1 MFLTG
6 VTTTIGPSDGEIFRK
21 TSKPKRRVLF
31 LVGFTVSVDEM
42 GGSWDDYRVLRVF
55 RVICRI
61 FPTVLLFLQRH
72 CGVGDDVTVSWAES
86 VRKEDSEEGTTVT
99 GLKFE

>member
-1 MFLTG
+1 M
-6 VTTTIGPSDGEIFRK
+6 
-21 TSKPKRRVLF
+21 F

-55 RVICRI
+55 A
-61 FPTVLLFLQRH
+61 LFADFFQPSF
-72 CGVGDDVTVSWAES
+72 CSCNDTGVGDDVTVSRAES

>member
-1 MFLTG
+1 M
-6 VTTTIGPSDGEIFRK
+6 
-21 TSKPKRRVLF
+21 F

-42 GGSWDDYRVLRVF
+42 GGSWDDYRVLRFF

-61 FPTVLLFLQRH
+61 FSNRPFVPATRA
-72 CGVGDDVTVSWAES
+72 GVGDDVTVVSRAES